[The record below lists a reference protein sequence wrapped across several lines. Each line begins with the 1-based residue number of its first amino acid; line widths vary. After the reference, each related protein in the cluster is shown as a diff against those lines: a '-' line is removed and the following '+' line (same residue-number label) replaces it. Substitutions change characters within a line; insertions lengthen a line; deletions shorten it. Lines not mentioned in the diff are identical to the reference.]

1 MNEWKTF
8 FDNFAPNYMQEVFTR
23 NTLAEV
29 DFLIEELQLAP
40 GWAILDMGCGTGRHS
55 VELARRGYRVTGV
68 DLSSGMLAE
77 AEKAAQAAGVQVDW
91 VQADATQ
98 YRSPKLFD
106 AAICLCEGAFG
117 LVSVSED
124 AEAHDWLILRNISTA
139 LKPGAPFLLTALNG
153 LRLIRQSTQEDVE
166 KGTFDPLTLVET
178 SIMEYDTP
186 QGTQSVVLH
195 EKTRLPHELASIF
208 RDVGLEVLH
217 IWGGTA
223 GDWRRGQINL
233 DEYEIMVVAEKS
245 RRSRSSRRRAGFPP
259 PRE

>member
-8 FDNFAPNYMQEVFTR
+8 FDNFAPNYMQEVFTQ

-29 DFLIEELQLAP
+29 DFLIEEMHLAP
-40 GWAILDMGCGTGRHS
+40 GCTILDMGCGTGRHS

-77 AEKAAQAAGVQVDW
+77 AGKAAQAAGVQVEW

-124 AEAHDWLILRNISTA
+124 TEVHDRLILRNISAA

-153 LRLIRQSTQEDVE
+153 LRLIRQFTQDDVE
-166 KGTFDPLTLVET
+166 KGIFDPLTLVET
-178 SIMEYDTP
+178 SSMDYDTP
-186 QGTQSVVLH
+186 QGTQSVTLH
-195 EKTRLPHELASIF
+195 EKTRLPGELAGIC
-208 RDVGLEVLH
+208 RDAGLEVLH

-223 GDWRRGQINL
+223 GSWQRQTLNL
-233 DEYEIMVVAEKS
+233 DEIEVMLVARKELK
-245 RRSRSSRRRAGFPP
+245 
-259 PRE
+259 

>member
-29 DFLIEELQLAP
+29 DFLIEEMQLAP
-40 GWAILDMGCGTGRHS
+40 GCTILDMGCGTGRHS
-55 VELARRGYRVTGV
+55 VELARRGYSVTGV

-77 AEKAAQAAGVQVDW
+77 AEKAARAAGVQVEW

-98 YRSPKLFD
+98 YRSLKLFD

-124 AEAHDWLILRNISTA
+124 TEAHDRLILRNISAA

-153 LRLIRQSTQEDVE
+153 LRPIRQHSQEDVD
-166 KGTFDPLTLVET
+166 KGVFDPLTLVET
-178 SIMEYDTP
+178 SIMEYDTS
-186 QGTQSVVLH
+186 QGKQSVTLH
-195 EKTRLPHELASIF
+195 EKTRLPQELVAIC
-208 RDVGLEVLH
+208 RETGLEVLH

-223 GDWRRGQINL
+223 GAWQRKTLNL
-233 DEYEIMVVAEKS
+233 DEIEVMIAARKE
-245 RRSRSSRRRAGFPP
+245 
-259 PRE
+259 